1 MGAIT
6 PLKGHDIFLDA
17 AERVLSQLPNAVFV
31 IAGNNSYRTERGLG
45 YEEGLRRSMPPAL
58 AGRVKFVGFRN
69 DVPNI
74 LSQLDVLV
82 QPNRGPEGL
91 GRSVLE
97 AMACGVPVIAV
108 DKWGPA
114 ELVQHGETGLLFPP
128 LDAKLLAAHMLTL
141 GKDESLRKF
150 MGKLGHDWI
159 QKNLVPRKLAGQF
172 DQSPVRR
179 NCFPASGGGGM
190 KVLQLGKFY
199 HPVVGGIETAL
210 KEICEG
216 LSDQVDFQILVANT
230 RWSTEHEN
238 GKLRVTRAASLGK
251 CLSCPIAPSFPV
263 WAKKFDADLIHV
275 HLANPLAELSALL
288 ADRDVPIVA
297 HFHSDVVRPLPP
309 VFRTLYNQFLH
320 AFYRRVNCIVVP
332 TPQHIEVSKFV
343 PRYREKCRVVPF
355 GIPVARFNLDEAGRK
370 RVDELRDGPPTVLFV
385 GRLVYYK
392 GVEFLIRAMA
402 DTKARLRIVGTGP
415 LEDSLRALARQ
426 KGIADRVEFLG
437 QVSERDLH
445 CSLPCLRCFR
455 PAIHN

>member
-1 MGAIT
+1 
-6 PLKGHDIFLDA
+6 
-17 AERVLSQLPNAVFV
+17 
-31 IAGNNSYRTERGLG
+31 
-45 YEEGLRRSMPPAL
+45 
-58 AGRVKFVGFRN
+58 
-69 DVPNI
+69 
-74 LSQLDVLV
+74 
-82 QPNRGPEGL
+82 
-91 GRSVLE
+91 
-97 AMACGVPVIAV
+97 
-108 DKWGPA
+108 
-114 ELVQHGETGLLFPP
+114 
-128 LDAKLLAAHMLTL
+128 
-141 GKDESLRKF
+141 
-150 MGKLGHDWI
+150 
-159 QKNLVPRKLAGQF
+159 
-172 DQSPVRR
+172 
-179 NCFPASGGGGM
+179 M

-437 QVSERDLH
+437 QVSEQDLIAH
-445 CSLPCLRCFR
+445 YHACDVFALPSITNQEMFGLVQLEAMACRKPVISTNLPTGVPWVNQHGKTGYTVVPRNPEELAFSIQRLLSSRELREDMGAAGRVRVEQHFTSAR
-455 PAIHN
+455 MAEAMLQVYQEALSESYRTVESAEKEFETQVNEVY